1 MRISVDYLTASRQ
14 RSGQRRGVAKG
25 RAIKPRPEASRP
37 DLYDL
42 ALRSVRNI
50 LIGSRRYRKFV
61 LVANRCQ
68 RAVLP
73 EERMPRTDNEVR
85 ITPSVLDRLLDYE
98 PEKSRE
104 SLQSRAKSL
113 RDLKQCVKRDLEW
126 LLNTRQSNTELPP
139 DLKEVNSSV
148 AAYGLPD
155 FTAVG
160 VKSTADQN
168 RLRRAIEGALNTF
181 EPRLEDVRV
190 TVEPIQQGERVIHFR
205 IDARLKVEPAPEPIT
220 FDTIMRPGSGEC
232 VVREE

>member
-1 MRISVDYLTASRQ
+1 
-14 RSGQRRGVAKG
+14 
-25 RAIKPRPEASRP
+25 
-37 DLYDL
+37 
-42 ALRSVRNI
+42 
-50 LIGSRRYRKFV
+50 
-61 LVANRCQ
+61 
-68 RAVLP
+68 
-73 EERMPRTDNEVR
+73 MPRSDNEVR

-104 SLQSRAKSL
+104 VLHSRAKSL
-113 RDLKQCVKRDLEW
+113 RELKQCVKRDLEW

-155 FTAVG
+155 ITAVG

-181 EPRLEDVRV
+181 EPRLGDVRV
-190 TVEPIQQGERVIHFR
+190 TVEPIQDGVRVVHFLF
-205 IDARLKVEPAPEPIT
+205 DARLKVEPSHEPLT
-220 FDTIMRPGSGEC
+220 FDNIIRPGSSEC